1 MSILHLGYGLLNSP
15 HIIGRF
21 MYNYGWSWFTPT
33 ISFTKNQEI
42 ELQSQEKKKQDDSTA
57 LIPYVPITIK
67 MPTAYDVSAKIITTV
82 IVEVPVFVIKN
93 LYNSPIPTAVALYTI
108 LPTEVWMIVGP
119 RILYFLP
126 KLL

>member
-1 MSILHLGYGLLNSP
+1 MSVLHLGYGLLNSP

-21 MYNYGWSWFTPT
+21 MYNYGWSWFAPT

-42 ELQSQEKKKQDDSTA
+42 ELQSPEDKREIIKKHEESTS
-57 LIPYVPITIK
+57 LSIK
-67 MPTAYDVSAKIITTV
+67 MPTAYDVSTKIITTV

-93 LYNSPIPTAVALYTI
+93 LYNSPIPTAVALYAL
-108 LPTEVWMIVGP
+108 LPTEVWIVVGP
-119 RILYFLP
+119 RVLYFLP